1 MFKTVTGVCAL
12 VAALIG
18 YCVKLSLSS
27 ETNESIGDWREKV
40 KAWVDRIDRAFVDLV
55 STYGIL
61 VLRWALA
68 TVYIWYGG
76 LKLVGASPAAE
87 LVVKTLFWLPPH
99 TAMLFVGGWEVLIG
113 VGLVFP
119 NRLVLRATLYMFLM
133 HMAGTFQVFVL
144 LPSVTF
150 QGGNP
155 MLPTLEGQYT
165 FKNVVLIAGALTIL
179 GTLRRPKRDA
189 AAESPPGAFLQPMT
203 EGTDSRVGAGG
214 GVPGRPTLDGRA
226 GTLRRAGAPVEP
238 NGPIPYRHG

>member
-1 MFKTVTGVCAL
+1 MITTIAGVLAL
-12 VAALIG
+12 VGALVG
-18 YCVKLSLSS
+18 YGVKVRMSP
-27 ETNESIGDWREKV
+27 ETNEVGGHWREKAV
-40 KAWVDRIDRAFVDLV
+40 AWADRSDRVFVELV

-76 LKLVGASPAAE
+76 LKLVGASPAAD

-119 NRLVLRATLYMFLM
+119 NPLVLRATLYMFLL

-144 LPSVTF
+144 LPTVTF

-165 FKNVVLIAGALTIL
+165 FKNVVLIAAALTIL
-179 GTLRRPKRDA
+179 GTLRRPARDA
-189 AAESPPGAFLQPMT
+189 GADRSPSFSQRLK
-203 EGTDSRVGAGG
+203 
-214 GVPGRPTLDGRA
+214 
-226 GTLRRAGAPVEP
+226 
-238 NGPIPYRHG
+238 